1 MLEICIYYFA
11 DIAILV
17 MNKCVTSKNKQV
29 SFDYEFIEEFE
40 VVSME
45 ETDTPGESAD

>member
-1 MLEICIYYFA
+1 MYYFE

-17 MNKCVTSKNKQV
+17 MNKCVTSKNKQI

-40 VVSME
+40 VFSME
-45 ETDTPGESAD
+45 ETDIPGESAE

>member
-1 MLEICIYYFA
+1 MYYFA

-17 MNKCVTSKNKQV
+17 MNKCVTSRNNQV

-40 VVSME
+40 VDSME
-45 ETDTPGESAD
+45 QTDTPGESAE